1 MKKLYMLLA
10 TLLFVVITS
19 CSGGGSSDPIPASAK
34 AIEEFSLYG
43 VVGDGQGEV
52 QVAGT
57 IDEGGKTIAVTMPF
71 GTTDVTA
78 LVATFT
84 TSGAIVTVGSTVQ
97 ISGTTKNDFT
107 NPVTYTVTKADG
119 STQVYTVVVTTEV
132 VPVTSSPAPANDFEV
147 EKMIFTNEA
156 LDCKTPVSKSSF
168 TDADLGVTVLVSY
181 RNFEAGK
188 TWKLEWYSPNN
199 TLVQTRSNTLDSNL
213 SSGCSWRS
221 FSREDLRKFGTGKWP
236 VKFYYDGQLY
246 TTASFTYTLTQA
258 DIWKGDKISA
268 IPDYYQLD
276 SSYGGFPAGG
286 SMYCAPVSASNSLMW
301 LANNG
306 FDNLASKTAD
316 RKKDQ
321 YDLISD
327 LASRMK
333 TDPDEGS
340 SAVDILT
347 GVAKYISDKGYK
359 NFQLRYEGWRPCTT
373 DSDTGIK
380 VPDMGWIK
388 KGIEGKGSVWL
399 NIAWYTYDTSKDEYK
414 RTGGH
419 WVTLVGYGYN
429 GNSDYLVIHDP
440 ITGYTNHYVLPEK
453 ITSGTLTGDY
463 KNLPLSAIGYY
474 IMNNRM
480 RIKADY
486 GILDGAVVLTF
497 N

>member
-1 MKKLYMLLA
+1 MKKNCMLLV
-10 TLLFVVITS
+10 TLFLMVFTS
-19 CSGGGSSDPIPASAK
+19 CTGDRDPIPASAK
-34 AIEEFSLYG
+34 AIKEFSLNG
-43 VVGDGQGEV
+43 IGDGLGEV
-52 QVAGT
+52 RVAGT
-57 IDEGGKTIAVTMPF
+57 IDEAGRTIAVAMPF

-84 TSGAIVTVGSTVQ
+84 TTGVRVTVGSTVQ

-107 NPVTYTVTKADG
+107 NPVTYTVTAADG
-119 STQVYTVVVTTEV
+119 LTQDYIVVVTTEDLPAV
-132 VPVTSSPAPANDFEV
+132 GSPPPARDFEV
-147 EKMIFTNEA
+147 ERMIFTDEA
-156 LDCKTPVSKSSF
+156 LDCQTPVSKSSF
-168 TDADLGVTVLVSY
+168 TDADLGVTVVVSY
-181 RNFEAGK
+181 WNFEANK
-188 TWKLEWYSPNN
+188 KWQLEWYSPSN
-199 TLVQTRSNTLDSNL
+199 TLVQTQFNTLYTNL

-221 FSREDLRKFGTGKWP
+221 LSREDLRKFGTGQWT

-246 TTASFTYTLTQA
+246 KTASFTYTLTRT
-258 DIWKGDKISA
+258 DIWHSEKISA

-276 SSYGGFPAGG
+276 TSYGGFPEGG
-286 SMYCAPVSASNSLMW
+286 NMYCAPVSVSNSLMW

-306 FDNLASKTAD
+306 FDSLAKNTAD

-333 TDPDEGS
+333 TDADEGS
-340 SAVDILT
+340 SAEDILT

-359 NFQLRYEGWRPCTT
+359 NFQLRYQGWRPCTAE
-373 DSDTGIK
+373 SYTGIT
-380 VPDMGWIK
+380 VPDMEWIK

-399 NIAWYTYDTSKDEYK
+399 NIAWYKYDASKDEYN

-419 WVTLVGYGYN
+419 WVTLVGSGYN
-429 GNSDYLVIHDP
+429 GNPNYLVIHDP

-453 ITSGTLTGDY
+453 ITSGRLTGEY